1 MKLGTIQYKGQP
13 RAIIKGSD
21 GNPRLLSKV
30 CEASN
35 LKPIHNLL
43 DFIEGNNQKFLQCM
57 QIQVKSIVISKIM
70 NAIKKCKRN

>member
-21 GNPRLLSKV
+21 GNPRLLSRV

-35 LKPIHNLL
+35 VSKKRILITFHSL
-43 DFIEGNNQKFLQCM
+43 
-57 QIQVKSIVISKIM
+57 VIL
-70 NAIKKCKRN
+70 A